1 MVSIELKCLF
11 RMFIQYLFVISAVKS
26 LKLAKLLPLG
36 KVASQPIYCSF
47 NFLIDR
53 NEAVE
58 SMARY
63 KCCL

>member
-1 MVSIELKCLF
+1 
-11 RMFIQYLFVISAVKS
+11 MFIQYLFVISAVKS